1 METTRA
7 AAHLYRRVTRV
18 VFESALMVDGSGLGT
33 STRAAAMATPGQEK
47 TRSFVDD
54 GNAFAPFVLDVD
66 HSSLRTR

>member
-33 STRAAAMATPGQEK
+33 STRAAAMATPGAGK
-47 TRSFVDD
+47 DALVR
-54 GNAFAPFVLDVD
+54 
-66 HSSLRTR
+66 

>member
-33 STRAAAMATPGQEK
+33 STRAAAMAPRGGRK
-47 TRSFVDD
+47 TRSFVHD
-54 GNAFAPFVLDVD
+54 GNEFRSVNFIIRRCAQP
-66 HSSLRTR
+66 